1 MFFAKICSPWREMLI
16 QSYKVPEGQMDSVA
30 RRMSFLKDKLK
41 DWCYQASIQKNMK
54 RLRGT
59 IKRTPL
65 CCDNNDF
72 PTVIGESGEPRKRG
86 KIGVIYTPEIPEE
99 LLLGEDHGGPRPKP
113 EHINLGN
120 GVDQRGL
127 HPKVLDEQK
136 QDPQEEPLQ
145 EELSDG
151 PIPGRMKVSK
161 IAIAGHAVQEDIS
174 LQTARR
180 NVVKSKNSKPRM
192 TY

>member
-65 CCDNNDF
+65 CCENNDF
-72 PTVIGESGEPRKRG
+72 PTVIGESGEKENT
-86 KIGVIYTPEIPEE
+86 GVIHTPEIPEE
-99 LLLGEDHGGPRPKP
+99 LLLGEDHGGPKPNP
-113 EHINLGN
+113 EHTNLGEWA
-120 GVDQRGL
+120 DQQGL
-127 HPKVLDEQK
+127 HPKDLDVQT
-136 QDPQEEPLQ
+136 QDPQEEPLRKNFQ
-145 EELSDG
+145 TG
-151 PIPGRMKVSK
+151 PYP
-161 IAIAGHAVQEDIS
+161 
-174 LQTARR
+174 
-180 NVVKSKNSKPRM
+180 N
-192 TY
+192 